1 MKKLF
6 VLIIICGFSFSCT
19 SIKQFSKERIVTKV
33 DCKNIEMNSSMIYFD
48 VLFDGQNQKF
58 LFDTGAGMTVIT
70 DSVAIVDYHSKKFG
84 ALGTVTGADGK
95 ETDLRTFTAE
105 IDSELFASTNK
116 VFAYIPRPLT
126 KCQKSQPFAGILGLD
141 LLLRDENVLQ
151 LNFTNNKICNITN
164 TTKQE
169 LLNSGYSKIKSEVK
183 SRQIFI
189 YLNIDGKE
197 RKFKMDTGFAGSVVI
212 PYNEHDDF
220 PIYNSMSIIG
230 GMYRTATST
239 TFGEEV
245 FYEDVPLILNDI
257 TLPLKIHVSK
267 TIKSQNIGIT
277 LLRGFDWIIDYANS
291 EVYLKRNNNI
301 IDSKFNSK
309 AFKYLVAEK
318 DENLFI
324 STKQKHLEQYNI
336 GDQIIEV
343 ANTKISSDNI
353 CEMQELLN
361 KTQDWSELGV
371 KIIKVQVK

>member
-6 VLIIICGFSFSCT
+6 IPIIICGFSFSCT

-48 VLFDGQNQKF
+48 VLFDGQKQQL

-70 DSVAIVDYHSKKFG
+70 DSVAIVDYYSKKFG
-84 ALGTVTGADGK
+84 ALGTITGADGK

-105 IDSELFASTNK
+105 IDSELFESTNK

-126 KCQKSQPFAGILGLD
+126 KCQKSEPFAGILGLD
-141 LLLRDENVLQ
+141 MLLRDENILQ
-151 LNFTNNKICNITN
+151 LDFSNNKICNITN
-164 TTKQE
+164 NTKQE
-169 LLNSGYSKIKSEVK
+169 LLNSGYSKIKSEIK
-183 SRQIFI
+183 SRKIFI

-197 RKFKMDTGFAGSVVI
+197 LKFKMDTGMAGSVVI
-212 PYNEHDDF
+212 PYNEQENF
-220 PIYNSMSIIG
+220 SKYNSMSIIG
-230 GMYRTATST
+230 SLYRTATST
-239 TFGEEV
+239 TFGEEI
-245 FYEDVPLILNDI
+245 FHENVPLILNDI

-267 TIKSQNIGIT
+267 TVKSQNIGIT

-291 EVYLKRNNNI
+291 EVYLKRNSNI

-324 STKQKHLEQYNI
+324 SAKQKLLEQYNI

-343 ANTKISSDNI
+343 SNEKISSDNI

-361 KTQDWSELGV
+361 KTQDWSVLGV
-371 KIIKVQVK
+371 KIIKV

>member
-6 VLIIICGFSFSCT
+6 IPIIICVFSFSCT
-19 SIKQFSKERIVTKV
+19 SIKQFSKERIVMKV

-48 VLFDGQNQKF
+48 ILVDGQKQQL
-58 LFDTGAGMTVIT
+58 LFDTGAGMTFIT

-116 VFAYIPRPLT
+116 VFGYIPRPLA
-126 KCQKSQPFAGILGLD
+126 KCQKSEPFAGILGLD

-151 LNFTNNKICNITN
+151 LDFSNNKICNITN
-164 TTKQE
+164 NTKQE
-169 LLNSGYSKIKSEVK
+169 LLNSGYSKVKSEVK

-189 YLNIDGKE
+189 YLNINGKE
-197 RKFKMDTGFAGSVVI
+197 LKFKMDSGFAGSVVI
-212 PYNEHDDF
+212 PYNEQDDF
-220 PIYNSMSIIG
+220 SMYNSMSTIG
-230 GMYRTATST
+230 SMYRTATST
-239 TFGEEV
+239 TFGEEF

-257 TLPLKIHVSK
+257 TLPLKIHISK
-267 TIKSQNIGIT
+267 TIKSQNVGIT

-291 EVYLKRNNNI
+291 DVYLKRNSNL

-318 DENLFI
+318 DDNLFI
-324 STKQKHLEQYNI
+324 STKQKHLEDYNI

-343 ANTKISSDNI
+343 SNTKISSDNI
-353 CEMQELLN
+353 CEIQELLN
-361 KTQDWSELGV
+361 RTQDWSELGV
-371 KIIKVQVK
+371 KIIKVQEK

>member
-6 VLIIICGFSFSCT
+6 IPIIICGFSFSCT

-48 VLFDGQNQKF
+48 ILVDGQKQQL

-95 ETDLRTFTAE
+95 ETDLRTFTAD

-126 KCQKSQPFAGILGLD
+126 KCQKSEPFAGILGLD

-151 LNFTNNKICNITN
+151 LDFSNNKICNITN
-164 TTKQE
+164 NTKQE

-189 YLNIDGKE
+189 YLNINGKE
-197 RKFKMDTGFAGSVVI
+197 LKFKMDSGFAGSVVI
-212 PYNEHDDF
+212 PYNEQDDF
-220 PIYNSMSIIG
+220 SIYNSMSIIG
-230 GMYRTATST
+230 SMYRTATST
-239 TFGEEV
+239 TFGEEI

-267 TIKSQNIGIT
+267 TIKSQNVGIT

-309 AFKYLVAEK
+309 AFKYMAVEK
-318 DENLFI
+318 DGNLLV
-324 STKQKHLEQYNI
+324 STKQKHLDQYNI
-336 GDQIIEV
+336 GDQIVEV
-343 ANTKISSDNI
+343 SNRKISLDNI
-353 CEMQELLN
+353 CEIQELLN
-361 KTQDWSELGV
+361 KTQEWSGLDL
-371 KIIKVQVK
+371 KIIKVQEK